1 MVGEVRVL
9 ALFVL
14 AACAR
19 DPAAAECPEL
29 APGDLV
35 VTEIRGPQSGDD
47 TLGVWI
53 ELYSV
58 KAVDLSGTK
67 IRFRKKDGSS
77 ETDVLVRRSL
87 PVDAGQYVTLG
98 LFSDD
103 TTKPAYVDYG
113 MSSDYH
119 ESFLSAAAVDVEA
132 CGTRIDRAVYDV
144 LPTMG
149 TFSLGGE
156 PSAEANDLPANWCTD
171 ATMDGATYPGTPQ
184 QANHACP

>member
-1 MVGEVRVL
+1 MRAL
-9 ALFVL
+9 ALLGL

-19 DPAAAECPEL
+19 DPAAASCPDV

-58 KAVDLSGTK
+58 NDVDLNGIK

-87 PVDAGQYVTLG
+87 PVTAGQYVTLG
-98 LFSDD
+98 VFPDDD
-103 TTKPAYVDYG
+103 TMPGYVDYG
-113 MSSDYH
+113 MAGDYH

-132 CGTRIDRAVYDV
+132 CGTQIDRAVYDV
-144 LPTMG
+144 LPKMG
-149 TFSLGGE
+149 TFSLGGT
-156 PSAEANDLPANWCTD
+156 PSADANDLPANWCTN

-184 QANHACP
+184 QANPACP

>member
-1 MVGEVRVL
+1 VRVL
-9 ALFVL
+9 AVLAL

-19 DPAAAECPEL
+19 DPAPAECPDV

-35 VTEIRGPQSGDD
+35 VTEIRGPQAAGD

-58 KAVDLSGTK
+58 NAVDLKGTK

-87 PVDAGQYVTLG
+87 PAAAGQYVTLG
-98 LFSDD
+98 LFDD
-103 TTKPAYVDYG
+103 GTKPAYVDYG
-113 MSSDYH
+113 MASDYH

-144 LPTMG
+144 LPKMG
-149 TFSLGGE
+149 TFSLGAP
-156 PSAEANDLPANWCTD
+156 PSADANDLPANWCTD
-171 ATMDGATYPGTPQ
+171 ATMDGTAYPGTPQ